1 MFIQGTYNGKKE
13 TACLYI
19 YSLYLCLYLERE
31 RNKKAKNYSRCEKHV
46 LKTTMSI
53 GIDKYSLLNLKK
65 KKRRSL

>member
-31 RNKKAKNYSRCEKHV
+31 WNKKAKKYIYSRCEKHV

-53 GIDKYSLLNLKK
+53 GIDKYI
-65 KKRRSL
+65 